1 MLAFD
6 LPWMFLALPLPLV
19 VLWILPAHHERIE
32 ALRAP
37 FFDKLVSLTGA
48 SPSRGAVVLS
58 RGKLSWLVLV
68 VTWLGVV
75 AALAKPVWLGEP
87 QTVTKSARDL
97 MLAVDLSGSMAIE
110 DFVDDEGSSHARLDG
125 VKTVL
130 DGFIKRREGDRLG
143 LIVFGAAP
151 FVQVPFTLDTDVT
164 RQLLD
169 EARVGMAGDQTALG
183 DAIGLSVRVFSSSEA
198 SNRVL
203 VLLTDGNDT
212 GSLVAPLQAAQIAGQ
227 EGITVHVVGV
237 GDPTAAG
244 EQRLNEEVLE
254 GIARRTGGRYFFAED
269 EAALEDIYAELDRL
283 EEIEFESKTIVPR
296 RSLFSWPLGVSV
308 LALMLFAIVVW
319 WRAARSLSVKG
330 RLHARPAR

>member
-6 LPWMFLALPLPLV
+6 LPWMFLALPLPLLV
-19 VLWILPAHHERIE
+19 WWLVPPHHERVE

-37 FFDKLVSLTGA
+37 FFERLVALTGA

-58 RGKLSWLVLV
+58 RARLGWAVLV
-68 VTWLGVV
+68 VAWLGVV
-75 AALAKPVWLGEP
+75 TALAKPTWVGDS

-110 DFVDDEGSSHARLDG
+110 DFVGPDGVKRARLDG
-125 VKTVL
+125 VKSVL
-130 DGFIKRREGDRLG
+130 DGFIERREGDRLG
-143 LIVFGAAP
+143 LIVFGEAP
-151 FVQVPFTLDTDVT
+151 FVQVPFTLDTHVT

-183 DAIGLSVRVFSSSEA
+183 DAMGLSVQVFSGSDA

-212 GSLVAPLQAAQIAGQ
+212 GSLVAPLQAAEIAGQ
-227 EGITVHVVGV
+227 QGITVYVVGV

-244 EQRLNEEVLE
+244 EQRLNEEVLQ
-254 GIARRTGGRYFFAED
+254 GIAARTGGRYFFAGD
-269 EAALEDIYAELDRL
+269 EVALDDIYQELDRL
-283 EEIEFESKTIVPR
+283 EEIEFESKTFVPKR
-296 RSLFSWPLGVSV
+296 PLFAIPLGVSV
-308 LALMLFAIVVW
+308 LALMLFAIVAW
-319 WRAARSLSVKG
+319 WRTARAASTEGGLLAG
-330 RLHARPAR
+330 PAR